1 MMTRSPQGTALITG
15 ASSGIGA
22 HYAEQLARRGYDLI
36 LVARDRQRLDALA
49 QHLTDATRQSVQ
61 VLPADLADPAAL
73 AEVERTL
80 REDASLT
87 LLVNNAGMGTHTPL
101 LQSDP
106 AQMLRMIALNVTALT
121 QLTYAAVPA
130 FVARGRGAII
140 NVSSIVSLA
149 PELLNGV
156 YGGSKAYVTAF
167 TQSLQRELAGTGV
180 RAQAVLPGATAT
192 DFWAR
197 GGLPLAHLDPE
208 IVMSPADL
216 VAAALADFE
225 REVAISI
232 PSLHDLSRWETYE
245 ASRLAMADQLS
256 SRQLAPRYHT
266 AH

>member
-49 QHLTDATRQSVQ
+49 QRLTDATRQSVQ

-106 AQMLRMIALNVTALT
+106 AQMLQMIALNVTALT

-197 GGLPLAHLDPE
+197 GGLPLERLDPA
-208 IVMSPADL
+208 IVMRPADL

-266 AH
+266 AN

>member
-1 MMTRSPQGTALITG
+1 MTRSPQGTALITG

-22 HYAEQLARRGYDLI
+22 HYAEQLAQRGYDLI

-49 QHLTDATRQSVQ
+49 QRLTDATRQSVQ
-61 VLPADLADPAAL
+61 VLPADLANPAAL

-87 LLVNNAGMGTHTPL
+87 LVVNNAGMGTHTPL

-106 AQMLRMIALNVTALT
+106 AQMQRMIALNVTALT

-130 FVARGRGAII
+130 FVARGHGAII
-140 NVSSIVSLA
+140 NISSIVSLA

-192 DFWAR
+192 DFWER
-197 GGLPLAHLDPE
+197 GGLPLEHLDPA

>member
-1 MMTRSPQGTALITG
+1 MTHTHPGTALITG

-22 HYAEQLARRGYDLI
+22 HYAEQLAQRGYDLI

-49 QHLTDATRQSVQ
+49 QRLTDATRQSVQ

-73 AEVERTL
+73 AQVERTL

-106 AQMLRMIALNVTALT
+106 AQMTRMIALNVTALT

-167 TQSLQRELAGTGV
+167 TQALQRELVGTGV

-192 DFWAR
+192 DFWER
-197 GGLPLAHLDPE
+197 GGLPLDHLDPN
-208 IVMSPADL
+208 IMRPTDL
-216 VAAALADFE
+216 VAAALSDFE

-232 PSLHDLSRWETYE
+232 PSLHDLSLWQTYE

-256 SRQLAPRYHT
+256 SRQLAPRYQSVR
-266 AH
+266 

>member
-22 HYAEQLARRGYDLI
+22 HYAEQLAQRGYDLI

-49 QHLTDATRQSVQ
+49 RSLTDATRQSVQ
-61 VLPADLADPAAL
+61 VLPADLADPAAM
-73 AEVERTL
+73 AQVERTL

-106 AQMLRMIALNVTALT
+106 AQMTRLIALNVTALT

>member
-22 HYAEQLARRGYDLI
+22 HYAEQLAQRGYDLI

-49 QHLTDATRQSVQ
+49 QRLTDATRQSVQ

-87 LLVNNAGMGTHTPL
+87 LL
-101 LQSDP
+101 
-106 AQMLRMIALNVTALT
+106 
-121 QLTYAAVPA
+121 TYAAVPA
-130 FVARGRGAII
+130 FVARGRGAVI

-197 GGLPLAHLDPE
+197 GGLPLAHLDPA

-225 REVAISI
+225 RELAISI

>member
-1 MMTRSPQGTALITG
+1 
-15 ASSGIGA
+15 
-22 HYAEQLARRGYDLI
+22 
-36 LVARDRQRLDALA
+36 
-49 QHLTDATRQSVQ
+49 
-61 VLPADLADPAAL
+61 
-73 AEVERTL
+73 
-80 REDASLT
+80 
-87 LLVNNAGMGTHTPL
+87 
-101 LQSDP
+101 
-106 AQMLRMIALNVTALT
+106 
-121 QLTYAAVPA
+121 
-130 FVARGRGAII
+130 
-140 NVSSIVSLA
+140 
-149 PELLNGV
+149 
-156 YGGSKAYVTAF
+156 
-167 TQSLQRELAGTGV
+167 
-180 RAQAVLPGATAT
+180 VLPGATAT

>member
-22 HYAEQLARRGYDLI
+22 HYAEQLAQRGYDLI

-49 QHLTDATRQSVQ
+49 QRLTDATRQSVQ
-61 VLPADLADPAAL
+61 VLPADLADPVAL
-73 AEVERTL
+73 AQVERTL

-106 AQMLRMIALNVTALT
+106 AQMTRMIALNVTALT

-167 TQSLQRELAGTGV
+167 TQALQRELVGTGV
-180 RAQAVLPGATAT
+180 RAQTVLPGATAT
-192 DFWAR
+192 DFWER
-197 GGLPLAHLDPE
+197 GGLPLDHLDPN
-208 IVMSPADL
+208 IVMRPTDL
-216 VAAALADFE
+216 VAAALSDFE

-232 PSLHDLSRWETYE
+232 PSLHDLSLWQTYE

-256 SRQLAPRYHT
+256 SRQLAPRYQSVR
-266 AH
+266 

>member
-1 MMTRSPQGTALITG
+1 MTETHPGTALVTG

-22 HYAEQLARRGYDLI
+22 TYAAHLARRGHDLI

-49 QHLTDATRQSVQ
+49 QRLTDATRQSVQ
-61 VLPADLADPAAL
+61 ILPADLADPAAL